1 MTAARGA
8 RLLLLVGTLLGL
20 AAMHTIGHES
30 HQTGH
35 PADPSPHIAVAP
47 ARNAT
52 VVPVPHAAVVP
63 VAPVPHA
70 ARARVASAPHAA
82 LAPVPHAALAPVPH
96 AALAPVP
103 HAALAPVP
111 HAALAP
117 VPHAAL
123 APVPHAALLP
133 PSQDVAAP
141 HAVGAALQAVVGC
154 PGGCASEELLPAGGG
169 TGGGPSGWGVCLAVL
184 GAFAAALLLAALLS
198 VRVRAVG
205 PTRGGSAGAF
215 PPPRAP
221 PPRPV
226 GLRLATVSVL
236 RR

>member
-1 MTAARGA
+1 MWTTVTAARGA

-20 AAMHTIGHES
+20 AAMHTIGHDS

-35 PADPSPHIAVAP
+35 SANPSAHIAVAP
-47 ARNAT
+47 VPHAVLAPVRHAA
-52 VVPVPHAAVVP
+52 VPPVPHAAVAL
-63 VAPVPHA
+63 VAY
-70 ARARVASAPHAA
+70 
-82 LAPVPHAALAPVPH
+82 VPHAALASIAS
-96 AALAPVP
+96 AAPAAP
-103 HAALAPVP
+103 ALV
-111 HAALAP
+111 
-117 VPHAAL
+117 
-123 APVPHAALLP
+123 P
-133 PSQDVAAP
+133 PSRDVAAP

-169 TGGGPSGWGVCLAVL
+169 TGGGLPGWGVCLAVL
-184 GAFAAALLLAALLS
+184 GAFAATLLLAALLS

-205 PTRGGSAGAF
+205 PTGGGSVGAF

>member
-70 ARARVASAPHAA
+70 ARARVASA
-82 LAPVPHAALAPVPH
+82 
-96 AALAPVP
+96 
-103 HAALAPVP
+103 
-111 HAALAP
+111 
-117 VPHAAL
+117 PHAAL

>member
-1 MTAARGA
+1 MRTTATAARGA

-20 AAMHTIGHES
+20 AAMHTIGHDS

-35 PADPSPHIAVAP
+35 PANPSAHIAVA
-47 ARNAT
+47 
-52 VVPVPHAAVVP
+52 PVPHAAVVP
-63 VAPVPHA
+63 APHA
-70 ARARVASAPHAA
+70 ARAPVASAPHAA
-82 LAPVPHAALAPVPH
+82 LALV
-96 AALAPVP
+96 
-103 HAALAPVP
+103 
-111 HAALAP
+111 
-117 VPHAAL
+117 
-123 APVPHAALLP
+123 P
-133 PSQDVAAP
+133 PSQGVAAP
-141 HAVGAALQAVVGC
+141 HAVGAALEAVVGC

-169 TGGGPSGWGVCLAVL
+169 TGGGLPGWGVCLAVL

-205 PTRGGSAGAF
+205 PTGGGSVGAF

>member
-1 MTAARGA
+1 MRTTATAARGA

-20 AAMHTIGHES
+20 AAMHTIGHDS

-35 PADPSPHIAVAP
+35 PANPSAHIAVA
-47 ARNAT
+47 
-52 VVPVPHAAVVP
+52 PVPHAAVVP
-63 VAPVPHA
+63 APHA
-70 ARARVASAPHAA
+70 ARALV
-82 LAPVPHAALAPVPH
+82 
-96 AALAPVP
+96 
-103 HAALAPVP
+103 
-111 HAALAP
+111 
-117 VPHAAL
+117 
-123 APVPHAALLP
+123 P
-133 PSQDVAAP
+133 PSQGVAAP
-141 HAVGAALQAVVGC
+141 HAVGAALEAVVGC

-169 TGGGPSGWGVCLAVL
+169 AGGGLPGWGVCLAVL

-205 PTRGGSAGAF
+205 PTGGGSVGAF

>member
-1 MTAARGA
+1 MRTTATAARGA

-20 AAMHTIGHES
+20 AAMHTIGHDS

-35 PADPSPHIAVAP
+35 PANPSAHIAVA
-47 ARNAT
+47 
-52 VVPVPHAAVVP
+52 PVPHAAVVP
-63 VAPVPHA
+63 APHA
-70 ARARVASAPHAA
+70 ARALV
-82 LAPVPHAALAPVPH
+82 
-96 AALAPVP
+96 
-103 HAALAPVP
+103 
-111 HAALAP
+111 
-117 VPHAAL
+117 
-123 APVPHAALLP
+123 P
-133 PSQDVAAP
+133 PSQGVAAP
-141 HAVGAALQAVVGC
+141 HAVGAALEAVVGC

-169 TGGGPSGWGVCLAVL
+169 TGGGLPGWGVCLAVL

-205 PTRGGSAGAF
+205 PTGGGSVGAF

>member
-1 MTAARGA
+1 MRKTVTAARGA

-70 ARARVASAPHAA
+70 ARARVASA
-82 LAPVPHAALAPVPH
+82 PH

>member
-1 MTAARGA
+1 MRTTVTAARGA

-20 AAMHTIGHES
+20 AAMHTIGHDS

-35 PADPSPHIAVAP
+35 PANPSAHIAVAP
-47 ARNAT
+47 VPHAA
-52 VVPVPHAAVVP
+52 VAPVPHAAVVP
-63 VAPVPHA
+63 VSHAAVVLVAPAPRA
-70 ARARVASAPHAA
+70 ARAPVASAPHAA
-82 LAPVPHAALAPVPH
+82 VVPASHAAPALVP
-96 AALAPVP
+96 
-103 HAALAPVP
+103 
-111 HAALAP
+111 
-117 VPHAAL
+117 
-123 APVPHAALLP
+123 P
-133 PSQDVAAP
+133 PQGVAAP

-154 PGGCASEELLPAGGG
+154 PGGCAAEELLPAGGG
-169 TGGGPSGWGVCLAVL
+169 TGEGLPGWGVCLAVL

-198 VRVRAVG
+198 VRVRTVG
-205 PTRGGSAGAF
+205 PTRGGSVGTF